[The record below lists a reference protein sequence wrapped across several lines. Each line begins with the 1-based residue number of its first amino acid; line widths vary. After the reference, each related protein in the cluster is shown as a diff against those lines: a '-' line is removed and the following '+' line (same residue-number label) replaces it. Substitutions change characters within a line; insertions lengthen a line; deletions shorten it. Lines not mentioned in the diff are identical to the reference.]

1 MLDRIRRK
9 LRVDLTPFVLSTAR
23 RGGGNGSRNLHSPSY
38 VHSIVCILAS
48 STRVASMLFCEG
60 VYYISSSI
68 LEYIHCLYD
77 SYSYANYIIYST
89 SVVYISTSL
98 A

>member
-1 MLDRIRRK
+1 MLCNID
-9 LRVDLTPFVLSTAR
+9 VGTA
-23 RGGGNGSRNLHSPSY
+23 NT
-38 VHSIVCILAS
+38 LA

-60 VYYISSSI
+60 YIILASSI

>member
-1 MLDRIRRK
+1 MLCNID
-9 LRVDLTPFVLSTAR
+9 VGTA
-23 RGGGNGSRNLHSPSY
+23 NT
-38 VHSIVCILAS
+38 LA
-48 STRVASMLFCEG
+48 STRVAKHAILRR
-60 VYYISSSI
+60 VYYITSI
-68 LEYIHCLYD
+68 LDYIHCLYD